1 MVIGHELVADPDWLN
16 FFATHPQFVLDRLLI
31 FDDII
36 PEDAVSI
43 FVRQYAAATQEDV
56 DAFLQ
61 ALSQLETLP
70 ILSLPVWTLQ
80 SPFYSRLKLRFNRTA
95 KATARKTFA

>member
-61 ALSQLETLP
+61 ALSQLEDPADTFTARLDAAIPFLLP
-70 ILSLPVWTLQ
+70 IE
-80 SPFYSRLKLRFNRTA
+80 A
-95 KATARKTFA
+95 KI